1 VAGDDKPEFEHDRSQ
16 SEAARPPATA
26 SAALPKESKEMSK
39 ASQVDQDLLRA
50 IAELL
55 NKENLAEIEIEQDDF
70 RVRVTRTFGKEY
82 VQMAA
87 ATAGAPMPAAAPVAG
102 SPTSSSSA
110 AALAAAAPVDDIA
123 SNPGT
128 LTSPMVGTAYR
139 SAEPGAARFVEVG
152 TKVAEGQTMLIIEA
166 MKTMNQ
172 IPAHRPGTVTRIL
185 VEDAQPV
192 EYGEPLVVIE

>member
-1 VAGDDKPEFEHDRSQ
+1 MTKS
-16 SEAARPPATA
+16 S
-26 SAALPKESKEMSK
+26 
-39 ASQVDQDLLRA
+39 VDQDLIRA

-55 NKENLAEIEIEQDDF
+55 NKENLAEIEIEQDDL
-70 RVRVTRTFGKEY
+70 RVRVTRSYPSEGPTY
-82 VQMAA
+82 AS
-87 ATAGAPMPAAAPVAG
+87 APMHYMAPPPAPAAPVAPSAPAGSVPAAAPAK
-102 SPTSSSSA
+102 A
-110 AALAAAAPVDDIA
+110 EDLA

-139 SAEPGAARFVEVG
+139 SPEPGKPAFADVG
-152 TKVAEGQTMLIIEA
+152 TKVAEGQTVLIIEA

-172 IPAHRPGTVTRIL
+172 IPAHRSGTVTRIL